1 MKPDIASLRREYAKE
16 KLDID
21 TVGNDPIA
29 HFEAWFME
37 ALSANVLEA
46 NAMTLSTVTESGRP
60 TSRVVL
66 LKGIENEK
74 FVFFTNYQSNKGR
87 ELDAN
92 PYCALNFFWAELE
105 RQVRIEG
112 AVSRL
117 SEARSTDYFKSRPR
131 GAQIGAWA
139 SPQSAPVTSRDL
151 LETRFR
157 ELETRYK
164 DGEIQKPKQW
174 GGYEVEPF
182 LVEFW
187 QGRPNRLHD
196 RILFVKTD
204 NKWDIR
210 RLAP

>member
-16 KLDID
+16 RLEIE
-21 TVGNDPIA
+21 TVAQNPITQ
-29 HFEAWFME
+29 FDVWFME

-46 NAMTLSTVTESGRP
+46 NAMTLSTVTETGRP

-87 ELDAN
+87 ELEAN
-92 PYCALNFFWAELE
+92 PFCALNFLWAELE

-112 AVSRL
+112 TVSRI
-117 SEARSTDYFKSRPR
+117 SEERSSEYFKTRPR

-139 SPQSAPVTSRDL
+139 SPQSSPVNSRDL
-151 LETRFR
+151 LESRYR
-157 ELETRYK
+157 ELEARFGE
-164 DGEIQKPKQW
+164 GEIPKPKQW
-174 GGYEVEPF
+174 GGFEVDPF
-182 LVEFW
+182 LIEFW

-196 RILFVKTD
+196 RILFVKSN
-204 NKWDIR
+204 NKWNIR